1 MTVTRILITALF
13 LHTLLGS
20 CTAPKIGGNEQA
32 QNLSS
37 QPPAKVNAQASI
49 QASPSPSTVNIAY
62 SEVFRITYA
71 SCLPCHN
78 RHTLP
83 QVIERVKAGTFDS
96 VDGEERLRILNE
108 LEGLKKRQDE
118 GSALGFSS
126 GQEEL
131 MNLFESIP
139 GGFYIML
146 EKGVMP
152 PPWAPDL
159 MEAIDWP
166 NYERLSIENRIKLLQ
181 FAKPHS
187 KRYLG

>member
-1 MTVTRILITALF
+1 MKHTHLLF
-13 LHTLLGS
+13 GLSLLTGLQLS
-20 CTAPKIGGNEQA
+20 CTPA
-32 QNLSS
+32 QEPLSS
-37 QPPAKVNAQASI
+37 QSNISSHASVH
-49 QASPSPSTVNIAY
+49 ASALASATPVPSPSVAY

-83 QVIERVKAGTFDS
+83 QVIDRLKAAKFST
-96 VDGEERLRILNE
+96 VDGEDRVRILTE
-108 LEGLKKRQDE
+108 LEGLKALQDS

-131 MNLFESIP
+131 MDLFESVP
-139 GGFYIML
+139 GGFFIML

-152 PPWAPDL
+152 PPWAPAL

-166 NYERLSIENRIKLLQ
+166 NYERLSIENRVKLLQ
-181 FAKPHS
+181 FAKPYS
-187 KRYLG
+187 QKYLP

>member
-1 MTVTRILITALF
+1 MRQNQSLAGFLLVFVFVAGCTSPQEQVNSQTQTKPQTQSAATA
-13 LHTLLGS
+13 S
-20 CTAPKIGGNEQA
+20 SAAP
-32 QNLSS
+32 
-37 QPPAKVNAQASI
+37 V
-49 QASPSPSTVNIAY
+49 PSPSVAY

-83 QVIERVKAGTFDS
+83 QVIERLKAAKFST
-96 VDGEERLRILNE
+96 VDGEDRFRVLKE
-108 LEGLKKRQDE
+108 LEGLKEMQDS

-131 MNLFESIP
+131 MNLFESVP
-139 GGFYIML
+139 GGFFIML

-152 PPWAPDL
+152 PPWAPAL

-181 FAKPHS
+181 FAKPYS
-187 KRYLG
+187 EKYLP